1 MSDTNH
7 RPTVV
12 VRFPLTYMYVWVHAR
27 CDRGLN
33 GWVSTVDNLQV
44 DCMMGMHLPLSM
56 RRTARRAR
64 DEKRRG
70 RVPGWRDK
78 ARQGTG
84 RLVSGTCRGCVRT
97 CRIRG
102 LRRQFPRPGETRI
115 QSGPAWQTWREACKS
130 GRYLNGA
137 LCTSTQLGY
146 LETRDMG
153 KVRQGQGLSPRPP
166 VQPPV
171 PHLGVQSTTAPAPKW
186 SGPHLAPPVVAST
199 YSG

>member
-1 MSDTNH
+1 MS
-7 RPTVV
+7 
-12 VRFPLTYMYVWVHAR
+12 VWVHAR
-27 CDRGLN
+27 CDGGLN

-56 RRTARRAR
+56 RRSAAGQ
-64 DEKRRG
+64 EGKG
-70 RVPGWRDK
+70 REEGGT
-78 ARQGTG
+78 RQGTG
-84 RLVSGTCRGCVRT
+84 RPVSGTCRGCVRT

-115 QSGPAWQTWREACKS
+115 QARR
-130 GRYLNGA
+130 GRLADLKRGSLGRGGLQVRYRNGA
-137 LCTSTQLGY
+137 PCTSTSSGTLRQGH
-146 LETRDMG
+146 G
-153 KVRQGQGLSPRPP
+153 QGQGLSPRPP